1 MSWNGSV
8 CNFGNVLPPTTKL
21 TAVWSPMCYLLWEP
35 DENTLGSGNP
45 GAFEYDDCSNFP
57 SSPPTGGEG
66 IGPLHD
72 KNGNI
77 LALDGHVD
85 FMATNQ
91 FRTLSQNYGSGPD
104 RRGLLWWAYVGSQ
117 RRRRIDLISSRP
129 GAKGPLALSY
139 WYPKKFCFLANTFT
153 PLIFRAEPQSPQR
166 RIIESAFSARSAAL
180 RETRFSATQ

>member
-1 MSWNGSV
+1 MSEDYAKLPSQGGRNNKLSSYVMNGSV

-35 DENTLGSGNP
+35 DENTLGP
-45 GAFEYDDCSNFP
+45 GIPAHLSKTTLATFHPRRPLAEKR
-57 SSPPTGGEG
+57 
-66 IGPLHD
+66 IGSLHD

-104 RRGLLWWAYVGSQ
+104 RRGLLWWAT
-117 RRRRIDLISSRP
+117 REPTAAADRP
-129 GAKGPLALSY
+129 HFIA
-139 WYPKKFCFLANTFT
+139 
-153 PLIFRAEPQSPQR
+153 
-166 RIIESAFSARSAAL
+166 ARSEGAFGPFVL
-180 RETRFSATQ
+180 LS

>member
-1 MSWNGSV
+1 MNRSV
-8 CNFGNVLPPTTKL
+8 YKLGNVLPPTTKL

-35 DENTLGSGNP
+35 DENTLGPGNP
-45 GAFEYDDCSNFP
+45 GAFESNDSSDFP

-91 FRTLSQNYGSGPD
+91 FRTLSRIIALVLTVEDCFG
-104 RRGLLWWAYVGSQ
+104 GLLGKPTAAA
-117 RRRRIDLISSRP
+117 DRP
-129 GAKGPLALSY
+129 HFIA
-139 WYPKKFCFLANTFT
+139 
-153 PLIFRAEPQSPQR
+153 
-166 RIIESAFSARSAAL
+166 ARSEGAFGPFVL
-180 RETRFSATQ
+180 VS